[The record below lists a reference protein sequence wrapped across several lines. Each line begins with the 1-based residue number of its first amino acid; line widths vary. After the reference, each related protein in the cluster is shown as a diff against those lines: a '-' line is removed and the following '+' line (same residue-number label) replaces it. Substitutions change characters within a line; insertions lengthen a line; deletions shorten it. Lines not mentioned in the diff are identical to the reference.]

1 MHQPLYGCCDEKEKV
16 AAVVE
21 KKMEQNE
28 ILSHAHELPKIPKVI
43 REMMELVNDPEVE
56 LQELARTIS
65 MEQVVS
71 ARVIRLANSAHF
83 SRGKSVS
90 SVDQAVVRLGLEP
103 LKTLIIASSL
113 VSAFPYVEVIDL
125 EAFWQETFEVAIL
138 SKAIAQSCD
147 VNPNAAFT
155 AGMLHNIGDLM
166 IYTVMADQ
174 VPAIFEKMETGS
186 SKVSAQRSTIGTD
199 SAILGSKLAESWSF
213 SDELVFAISEQYE
226 PKIDNIYSPLAA
238 TVRLANAIN
247 RHWDELVT
255 MDAKSVWLSEQIE
268 ADILSVDASITEKV
282 DAVKGS
288 GIEMAR
294 LVM

>member
-1 MHQPLYGCCDEKEKV
+1 
-16 AAVVE
+16 
-21 KKMEQNE
+21 MEQNE
-28 ILSHAHELPKIPKVI
+28 ILSHAHELPRIPKVI

-56 LQELARTIS
+56 LQELSRTIS

-83 SRGKSVS
+83 SRGKGVS

-125 EAFWQETFEVAIL
+125 EAFWQETFEVAVL

-147 VNPNAAFT
+147 VNPNSAFT

-166 IYTVMADQ
+166 IYTVMAEQ
-174 VPAIFEKMETGS
+174 VPAIFEKIETGI
-186 SKVSAQRSTIGTD
+186 SKVIAQRSTIGTD
-199 SAILGSKLAESWSF
+199 SADLGAKLAESWSF
-213 SDELVFAISEQYE
+213 SEELVFAISEQFE
-226 PKIDNIYSPLAA
+226 PKVDNIYSPLAA

-247 RHWDELVT
+247 RDWDSLST

-268 ADILSVDASITEKV
+268 AEILEVDTSIMEHIE
-282 DAVKGS
+282 AVRGA
-288 GIEMAR
+288 GAEMAR
-294 LVM
+294 LVI

>member
-1 MHQPLYGCCDEKEKV
+1 
-16 AAVVE
+16 
-21 KKMEQNE
+21 MEQNE

-125 EAFWQETFEVAIL
+125 EEFWQETFEVAIL

-268 ADILSVDASITEKV
+268 ADILSVDGSITEKV

>member
-1 MHQPLYGCCDEKEKV
+1 
-16 AAVVE
+16 
-21 KKMEQNE
+21 MEQNE

-43 REMMELVNDPEVE
+43 REMMELVNDPDVD
-56 LQELARTIS
+56 LQELSRTIS

-113 VSAFPYVEVIDL
+113 ISAFPYVEVIDL
-125 EAFWQETFEVAIL
+125 KAFWQETFEVAIL
-138 SKAIAQSCD
+138 SKAIAQSCT
-147 VNPNAAFT
+147 VNPNSAFT

-166 IYTVMADQ
+166 IHTVMSEQ
-174 VPAIFEKMETGS
+174 VPTIFEKMEAGS

-199 SAILGSKLAESWSF
+199 SAILGAKLAESWSF
-213 SDELVFAISEQYE
+213 SEELVFAISEQYE

-247 RHWDELVT
+247 RDWDNLPT

-268 ADILSVDASITEKV
+268 ANILFITTSLIEKV
-282 DAVKGS
+282 DEVKGV

>member
-1 MHQPLYGCCDEKEKV
+1 
-16 AAVVE
+16 
-21 KKMEQNE
+21 MEQNE

-43 REMMELVNDPEVE
+43 REMMELVNDPDVE

-166 IYTVMADQ
+166 IYTVMSEQ
-174 VPAIFEKMETGS
+174 VPTIFEKMEAGS
-186 SKVSAQRSTIGTD
+186 SKVAAQRSTIGTD
-199 SAILGSKLAESWSF
+199 SAVLGAKLAESWSF
-213 SDELVFAISEQYE
+213 SKELVFAISEQYE
-226 PKIDNIYSPLAA
+226 PKVDNIYSPLAA

-247 RHWDELVT
+247 RNWDDLPT
-255 MDAKSVWLSEQIE
+255 LDAKSVWLSEQIE
-268 ADILSVDASITEKV
+268 IDILSVNAAIIENIDN
-282 DAVKGS
+282 VKGS

>member
-1 MHQPLYGCCDEKEKV
+1 
-16 AAVVE
+16 
-21 KKMEQNE
+21 MEQNE

-43 REMMELVNDPEVE
+43 REMMELVNDPDVD
-56 LQELARTIS
+56 LQELSRTIS

-113 VSAFPYVEVIDL
+113 ISAFPYVEVIDL
-125 EAFWQETFEVAIL
+125 KAFWQETFEVAIL
-138 SKAIAQSCD
+138 SKAIAQSCT
-147 VNPNAAFT
+147 VNPNSAFT

-166 IYTVMADQ
+166 IHTVMSEQ
-174 VPAIFEKMETGS
+174 VPVILAKIEEGS

-199 SAILGSKLAESWSF
+199 SAILGAKLAESWSF
-213 SDELVFAISEQYE
+213 SEELVFAISEQYE

-247 RHWDELVT
+247 RDWDNLPT

-268 ADILSVDASITEKV
+268 ANILSITTSLIEKV
-282 DAVKGS
+282 DEVKGV

>member
-1 MHQPLYGCCDEKEKV
+1 
-16 AAVVE
+16 
-21 KKMEQNE
+21 MEQNE

-43 REMMELVNDPEVE
+43 REMMELVNDPDVE

-125 EAFWQETFEVAIL
+125 EMFWQETFEVAIL

-166 IYTVMADQ
+166 IYTVMSEQ
-174 VPAIFEKMETGS
+174 VPTIFEKMEAGS
-186 SKVSAQRSTIGTD
+186 SKVAAQRSTIGTD
-199 SAILGSKLAESWSF
+199 SAILGAKLAESWSF
-213 SDELVFAISEQYE
+213 SEELVFAISEQYE
-226 PKIDNIYSPLAA
+226 PKVDNIYSPLAA
-238 TVRLANAIN
+238 AVRLANAIN
-247 RHWDELVT
+247 RDWDDLPT
-255 MDAKSVWLSEQIE
+255 LDAKSVWLSEQIE
-268 ADILSVDASITEKV
+268 ANILSVDGSITEKV
-282 DAVKGS
+282 DTVKGS
-288 GIEMAR
+288 GVEMAR
-294 LVM
+294 LVI